1 MWKHKRL
8 FVWIEREIFW
18 LVLDSSA
25 PLWYNTGTVHIG
37 HMNAYRY
44 RGYYYDRETG
54 LYYLNTR
61 YYDPETG
68 RFINRDSVAYAD
80 ASFLNGLNLYAYCN
94 NNPVMYVDPNGN
106 YFLTCVLVGLAIG
119 AVVAFGVTSYADYK
133 DDGEVFNGSV
143 TAGEYIGNTVIGGG
157 IGALAGAAVG
167 AMPAISSAVGAA
179 ASASGVGFATAGGG
193 AAVAAV
199 SVEQVLVGAG
209 AIALISNVLFS
220 SKKSKISGKEG
231 STEKPSWVNQGML
244 DPSKSAI
251 ENATRLLNEKW
262 GINKWHKGANTE
274 FNKIVKW
281 LVRHLGYK

>member
-1 MWKHKRL
+1 
-8 FVWIEREIFW
+8 
-18 LVLDSSA
+18 
-25 PLWYNTGTVHIG
+25 
-37 HMNAYRY
+37 
-44 RGYYYDRETG
+44 
-54 LYYLNTR
+54 
-61 YYDPETG
+61 
-68 RFINRDSVAYAD
+68 
-80 ASFLNGLNLYAYCN
+80 
-94 NNPVMYVDPNGN
+94 
-106 YFLTCVLVGLAIG
+106 
-119 AVVAFGVTSYADYK
+119 
-133 DDGEVFNGSV
+133 
-143 TAGEYIGNTVIGGG
+143 
-157 IGALAGAAVG
+157 
-167 AMPAISSAVGAA
+167 MPAISSAVGAA